1 MTTAT
6 LSVFLCARQ
15 PRALVDQLVAGLGF
29 DELVAWPDDAGG
41 IAHAELRLG
50 DAVVLVQTD
59 HVGYRKPEVTDRC
72 VGAGTVL
79 TLADAAAVD
88 AAHARAVAAGMTSL
102 VAPEDTAW
110 GNHRA
115 ELVDLE
121 GYQWSICTYL
131 PGQPPSDDWS

>member
-1 MTTAT
+1 MTVA
-6 LSVFLCARQ
+6 LSVFLCARD

-29 DELVAWPDDAGG
+29 DELVAWPDDDGG

-59 HVGYRKPEVTDRC
+59 HVGYRKPEVTERC

-79 TLADAAAVD
+79 TLAGPEEVGAV
-88 AAHARAVAAGMTSL
+88 HARAVAAGMTSL
-102 VAPEDTAW
+102 IAPEETAW

-115 ELVDLE
+115 ELLDRE
-121 GYQWSICTYL
+121 GYQWSVCTYL
-131 PGQPPSDDWS
+131 PGRQN

>member
-1 MTTAT
+1 MAAAM
-6 LSVFLCARQ
+6 SVFLCARD

-29 DELVAWPDDAGG
+29 EELVVWPDADGG

-79 TLADAAAVD
+79 TLDGPDEVD
-88 AAHARAVAAGMTSL
+88 AVHARAVAAGMTSL
-102 VAPEDTAW
+102 IAPQDTPW

-115 ELVDLE
+115 ELLDRE
-121 GYQWSICTYL
+121 GYQWSICTYR
-131 PGQPPSDDWS
+131 PGGQG